1 MSGTRPIDGPDPHI
15 SGEDEYEMRSP
26 QRDDP
31 SDTRPRVTRRTFI
44 GGVAAVTGTAIA
56 TAACGPAASPGPGA
70 TGTQAGAASPAAT
83 GPLKA
88 DMVFSHIWASAP
100 DATGDKKHPAE
111 QLVDVYDAKKTG
123 VTVTS
128 RVDGNYYEVLQKVQA
143 ELAAGRPPALAVT
156 PWANLLFADA
166 SLGITAMEDYAPKAE
181 LDKLLGNYKPATVE
195 LVRLNGKTM
204 GLPFALST
212 PVIYYN
218 NDILKKAGVE
228 PGALLKDWDS
238 FASLGP
244 KVKASTGQA
253 ILGFGTNF
261 DWPMQSLI
269 QNAGGRVMDESNQP
283 AMDSPDAIAALA
295 VMADLK
301 KAGLFSVA
309 TTKEN
314 NAAFRGGTMALF
326 MTSIASL
333 GGLRSGVTFDL
344 GTAPFP
350 LHKGKPRH
358 MSTGGSFIA
367 SYARS
372 AEQKAA
378 AWEFVKFV
386 ASEEGQKIWGKVGYL
401 NATKYDLPVLPGQ
414 EASYT
419 QLTEGQGATRETNW
433 PGARGAELQK
443 IWENYIARILQ
454 GDLGPEQ
461 GAKDA
466 KAELLRVMKQS

>member
-1 MSGTRPIDGPDPHI
+1 MS
-15 SGEDEYEMRSP
+15 SP

-31 SDTRPRVTRRTFI
+31 SDTRSRVTRRTFL

-70 TGTQAGAASPAAT
+70 TGTQAGPAAT
-83 GPLKA
+83 GPIKA
-88 DMVFSHIWASAP
+88 DIVFSHIWASP
-100 DATGDKKHPAE
+100 PNATTEQQHPSS
-111 QLVDVYDAKKTG
+111 QLVDAYNAKKTG
-123 VTVTS
+123 VTVTG
-128 RVDGNYYEVLQKVQA
+128 RVDANYLEVLQKVQA
-143 ELAAGRPPALAVT
+143 ELAAGKPPALAAT

-166 SLGITAMEDYAPKAE
+166 ALGITAMEDYAPKAE
-181 LDKLLGNYKPATVE
+181 LDALLANYKPSTVE
-195 LVRLNGKTM
+195 LVQLKGKTM

-212 PVIYYN
+212 PVMYYN

-244 KVKASTGQA
+244 KVKAVTGQA

-269 QNAGGRVMDESNQP
+269 QNAGGRVMDENNQP
-283 AMDSPDAIAALA
+283 AMDSPEAIAALT

-309 TTKEN
+309 TTLEN

-326 MTSIASL
+326 IASVASL
-333 GGLRSGVTFDL
+333 GGLRSGVTFDM

-350 LHKGKPRH
+350 LQKGKPRH

-367 SYARS
+367 CYARS

-378 AWEFVKFV
+378 AWQFVKFV

-401 NATKYDLPVLPGQ
+401 NATKYALPVLPGQ

-433 PGARGAELQK
+433 PGSRGAELQK
-443 IWENYIARILQ
+443 IWENYITRVLQ
-454 GDLGPEQ
+454 GDLSAEQ

-466 KAELLRVMKQS
+466 KAELLRVIKQAS